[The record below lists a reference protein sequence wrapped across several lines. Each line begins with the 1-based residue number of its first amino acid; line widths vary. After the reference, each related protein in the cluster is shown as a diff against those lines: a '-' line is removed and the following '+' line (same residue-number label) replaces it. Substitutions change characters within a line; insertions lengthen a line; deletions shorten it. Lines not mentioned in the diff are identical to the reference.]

1 MIRSKR
7 LLASVVLATGLV
19 ASALA
24 PALAA
29 ELTNPDDSAKLLAG
43 MQPAATSPLAAYTKD
58 SSWQRHARYFDSAWK
73 TLDATRLSKI
83 KAWSAQNVASTRP
96 VLVYTFSGP
105 DFLYADAF
113 FPNATTYVLGALEPV
128 GQVPDL
134 TTLRAGTLSGEI
146 GQLEGSLNSV
156 LAYSFFITKKMK
168 TQLGGGQVTGTL
180 PLLYVFLARSGK
192 TITSASTVTLAADGT
207 VTPADGSALPKG
219 GNNGVKIEFSD
230 EQGRKKTLYYF
241 STDLSNDG
249 IKAMG
254 FTKFAASL
262 GPGDAFTKSASYLMH
277 NSNFAEVRD
286 FMLANSGTIVQDD
299 SGIPV
304 RFFGPEWQFHPFG
317 RYVTPLSIFPGTTQ
331 PKLAEIFRRSGKPMD
346 FGIGYRWR
354 PSESNLLLAIKGDA
368 PVASADPATT
378 QSVPETETKPK
389 TVYSKPARKV
399 RKPKD
404 GSFWDS
410 F

>member
-1 MIRSKR
+1 MMRSKR
-7 LLASVVLATGLV
+7 LLASAFLAGGLLLPAIAPV
-19 ASALA
+19 AATDLI
-24 PALAA
+24 
-29 ELTNPDDSAKLLAG
+29 NPDDSAKLLAG
-43 MQPAATSPLAAYTKD
+43 MQPAATSPLATFTKD
-58 SSWQRHARYFDSAWK
+58 ASWQRHARYFDSAWK
-73 TLDATRLSKI
+73 TLDATRLAKI
-83 KAWSAQNVASTRP
+83 RAWSAENVTSTRP

-113 FPNATTYVLGALEPV
+113 FPNATTYVMGALEPV

-134 TTLRAGTLSGEI
+134 TTLRPGTLSGEI
-146 GQLEGSLNSV
+146 GQLEGSMNSV

-192 TITSASTVTLAADGT
+192 TIDSASTITLAPDGT
-207 VTPADGSALPKG
+207 VTPAEGKPLAKG
-219 GNNGVKIEFSD
+219 ENNGVKIEFTD

-262 GPGDAFTKSASYLMH
+262 GPGDSFTKSASYLMH
-277 NSNFAEVRD
+277 NSYFSEVRD

-304 RFFGPEWQFHPFG
+304 RYFGPEWQFHPFG
-317 RYVTPLSIFPGTTQ
+317 RYLTPLGIFPGTSQ
-331 PKLAEIFRRSGKPMD
+331 AKLAEIYRRSAKPMN

-368 PVASADPATT
+368 PVASADPLP
-378 QSVPETETKPK
+378 PETAEPEPKPK
-389 TVYSKPARKV
+389 TYSNKPRKY